1 MRVKIYTYAYNR
13 PEFISLQLMTFTQL
27 LQDDFE
33 YIVFNNA
40 KKDEDIVQ
48 TAEVCQKLGVKWIKV
63 EECNHSTAN
72 YSHATALNW
81 SFHNHIKG
89 DKGTISVILDFDMF
103 LTKVFSIN
111 EYLRGYDLSAVAQG
125 RGHVNYL
132 WPGIMFFNMDTL
144 PNQDS
149 IDFMCDRIEGFPVD
163 VGGHLYYWLKN
174 NPDLRI
180 RTLVQSGTICE
191 EHHNMHYL
199 PTEIHHEYQPEFKFE
214 MYTRAFLHYGRGS
227 NWDWQSA
234 AYHQD
239 KNRCLEKFLA
249 LACEKREVIKN

>member
-13 PEFISLQLMTFTQL
+13 PEFILLQHMTFSQL
-27 LQDDFE
+27 LRDDFE

-40 KKDEDIVQ
+40 KTDEDSAL
-48 TAEVCQKLGVKWIKV
+48 TAETCRKLGVKCIV
-63 EECNHSTAN
+63 TEGSNHSTAN

-81 SFHNHIKG
+81 SFHNHIKK
-89 DKGTISVILDFDMF
+89 DKSTISVILDFDMF

-111 EYLRGYDLSAVAQG
+111 DYLRGYDLSAVAQS

-144 PNQDS
+144 PERDS
-149 IDFMCDRIEGFPVD
+149 INFMGDRIEGFSVD
-163 VGGHLYYWLKN
+163 VGGHFYYWLKN
-174 NPDLRI
+174 NPGLRI
-180 RTLVQSGTICE
+180 RTLVQSGMIDE
-191 EHHNMHYL
+191 KNNNMHYL
-199 PTEIHHEYQPEFKFE
+199 PREIHHEYQTAFKFE

-234 AYHQD
+234 SYHQN
-239 KNRCLEKFLA
+239 KTSCLEKLLT
-249 LACEKREVIKN
+249 LACEKREVFQN